1 MPGPVPSHDDDR
13 ACMHAWW
20 VVHGHGWRCRV
31 PFGGGTGRITIIPPC
46 APACAG
52 PHHAC
57 RGRSCVCSQR
67 PAARRQCA
75 LPSLRLLCRPAGEPA
90 SDRPGRQLRFPTIIM
105 SDAEAAGRCGRRA
118 PPASIGRRAAP
129 RARPM
134 YSSAGRRLA
143 GRAPVPSTTY
153 PSVRGMPCV
162 PASRHLVSSCS
173 CFHLSSQR
181 ACCMLA
187 PPHYCFHSSIDVCVF
202 AGP

>member
-1 MPGPVPSHDDDR
+1 MTTIEH
-13 ACMHAWW
+13 ACMH
-20 VVHGHGWRCRV
+20 GGWSTATDGMAMPRSIR
-31 PFGGGTGRITIIPPC
+31 GGWEDHDHPPPC

-173 CFHLSSQR
+173 CFHLSSPLNV
-181 ACCMLA
+181 LA

>member
-1 MPGPVPSHDDDR
+1 
-13 ACMHAWW
+13 MHAWW

-67 PAARRQCA
+67 PAPAARRQCA

-134 YSSAGRRLA
+134 LCTVLPAGDWPAA
-143 GRAPVPSTTY
+143 GPVDHIP
-153 PSVRGMPCV
+153 VRTGH
-162 PASRHLVSSCS
+162 AL
-173 CFHLSSQR
+173 R
-181 ACCMLA
+181 ACVTSPGVLLLLLPSLLSTCMLHA
-187 PPHYCFHSSIDVCVF
+187 CSTALLLP
-202 AGP
+202 